1 MPISPEIMEETDDR
15 TQENEVEAQKS
26 REEEEDDEFGLDEEA
41 EADREDNEEEEN
53 PAGEDQMAVESGPNR
68 KKRYEWQAPWRL
80 NSTFFKSTK
89 GHQSRQSPVLSSAR
103 LTWKLISY
111 VRIYPWLLEM
121 PFSWLA
127 LRPNPS

>member
-68 KKRYEWQAPWRL
+68 KKRKKDMNDRRPGDL
-80 NSTFFKSTK
+80 ILPF
-89 GHQSRQSPVLSSAR
+89 SRVQRVIKADKVRCSPVLD
-103 LTWKLISY
+103 
-111 VRIYPWLLEM
+111 
-121 PFSWLA
+121 
-127 LRPNPS
+127 

>member
-1 MPISPEIMEETDDR
+1 MEETDDR

-68 KKRYEWQAPWRL
+68 KKRKKDMNDRRPGDL
-80 NSTFFKSTK
+80 ILPF
-89 GHQSRQSPVLSSAR
+89 SRVQRVIKADKVRYSPVLD
-103 LTWKLISY
+103 
-111 VRIYPWLLEM
+111 
-121 PFSWLA
+121 
-127 LRPNPS
+127 

>member
-1 MPISPEIMEETDDR
+1 MEETDDR

-68 KKRYEWQAPWRL
+68 KKRKKDMNDRRPGDL
-80 NSTFFKSTK
+80 ILPF
-89 GHQSRQSPVLSSAR
+89 SRVQRVIKADKVRCSPVLD
-103 LTWKLISY
+103 
-111 VRIYPWLLEM
+111 
-121 PFSWLA
+121 
-127 LRPNPS
+127 